1 MMLKIFPGS
10 KGNEE
15 GGAVM
20 RAGIQLSA
28 CIY

>member
-1 MMLKIFPGS
+1 MMLKIFLGS
-10 KGNEE
+10 TGNEE
-15 GGAVM
+15 GGAIV